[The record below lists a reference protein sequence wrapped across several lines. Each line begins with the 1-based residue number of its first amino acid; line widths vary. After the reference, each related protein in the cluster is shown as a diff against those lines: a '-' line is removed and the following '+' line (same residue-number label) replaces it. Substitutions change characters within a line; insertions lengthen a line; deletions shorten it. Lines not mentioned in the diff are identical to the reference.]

1 MVLYK
6 FKLYSFIS
14 SDFGVQR
21 VVRKSRSVVIAGVYC
36 LISLLLAKR
45 VQFARS
51 YTGIILAVS

>member
-36 LISLLLAKR
+36 LISLLLPMR
-45 VQFARS
+45 ESNSHGRIQ
-51 YTGIILAVS
+51 IILAVS